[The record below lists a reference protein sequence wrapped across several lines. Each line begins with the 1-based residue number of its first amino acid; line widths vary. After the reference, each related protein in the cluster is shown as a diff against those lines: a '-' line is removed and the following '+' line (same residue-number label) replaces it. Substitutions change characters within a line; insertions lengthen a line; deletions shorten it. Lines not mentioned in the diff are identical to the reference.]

1 MNKKDFMG
9 RLSLYLGRIPGEDR
23 EDVISDFEEHFEEG
37 LAEGRTE
44 EDIADSLGDPKA
56 LANQLRASI
65 LVSEA
70 EKTTSAVNITRAV
83 FATLGLGFFN
93 LIFILGPFIAIAAVL
108 ISLFASAIGVTAAG
122 VTVFFAS
129 IFGPLFPQYFS
140 VLINPA
146 AAIFGSIGLTCFG
159 ILFFVGDIY
168 LAKLLYRLFVRYIK
182 FNLRIIT
189 GRGQKDEAQ
198 C

>member
-1 MNKKDFMG
+1 MNKKDFMN
-9 RLSLYLGRIPGEDR
+9 RLSSYLGGISGGDR
-23 EDVISDFEEHFEEG
+23 EDVISDFEEHFKEG

-44 EDIADSLGDPKA
+44 EDIADSLGDPKT
-56 LANQLRASI
+56 LANQMKASI

-93 LIFILGPFIAIAAVL
+93 LVFILGPFIAIAAVL
-108 ISLFASAIGVTAAG
+108 ISLFATAISITASG
-122 VTVFFAS
+122 ITVFLTA
-129 IFGPLFPQYFS
+129 IFGPMFPQYFTGL
-140 VLINPA
+140 VNPA

-168 LAKLLYRLFVRYIK
+168 LAKWLYRLFVRYIK

-189 GRGQKDEAQ
+189 GKE
-198 C
+198 